1 MLAISLAVAMTFGMT
16 AFAADSVNTSTE
28 DVSDVVEVEEAAV
41 TTVVTV
47 AVEEVKVED
56 LSEEEV
62 ASIQE
67 ESTQKAAAVK
77 APALSETKTTSTGEE
92 VAVTKSE
99 LTVEQAAQVPNATK
113 AVVEELV
120 KQGAITLA
128 SGKSAT
134 EATTVKAYF
143 DIDLATV
150 AADGSSAAL
159 SSSEKNG
166 VIGSGIT
173 LSFKVDA
180 PKAGKTVVVLHQKT
194 DGSWESVPSK
204 LSADGTLVAT
214 FSSLSPVI
222 ITEVD
227 VDTTTTTTDDKDDDD
242 DDDDTVAATTTA
254 ATAQSGKS
262 PKTAETASAA
272 GVIALAAVAA
282 AVVASKK
289 IRYNA

>member
-1 MLAISLAVAMTFGMT
+1 MT

-227 VDTTTTTTDDKDDDD
+227 VDTTTTTDDKDDDD

-272 GVIALAAVAA
+272 GVIALAAVAS